1 MMDVR
6 AAVLH
11 EGGAPLSVETVTL
24 DPPGPGEV
32 LVRVAAAGVCHS
44 DVRLADGDLGDGRW
58 PTILGHEGAGIVEA
72 VGPGVDGVVVG
83 DHVALCFV
91 PACRRCGACT
101 DGRPNLCEAAT
112 AHAWAGTMLDGTT
125 RLRLADG
132 RPLRHFNFVSCFAER
147 CVVPAASAVPIP
159 EMLPLWQAALL
170 GCAVVTGFGAVRNAA
185 RVALGESVCV
195 IGCGGIGQQIV
206 AAARMAG
213 AGRIVA
219 VDRDPA
225 KLALAGARGATD
237 LVDAS
242 EVDPRAAVGALVPG
256 GVDHALEAVGSPAT
270 IRLAWDVLR
279 AGATA
284 IVVGIGP
291 RGAEA
296 RVPALELLS
305 EKGVR
310 GSYYGSG
317 DPAREIARLARLMA
331 DGRIEVA
338 DAVSHVTDLD
348 GIEQAFGRLRAGSGA
363 RTVAVIDAGIAGA
376 PDRPAVAQVPGAG

>member
-1 MMDVR
+1 MMEVR

-11 EGGAPLSVETVTL
+11 EPGAPLSVETVLL
-24 DPPGPGEV
+24 DPPAAGEV
-32 LVRVAAAGVCHS
+32 LVRVAATGVCHS

-58 PTILGHEGAGIVEA
+58 PTVLGHEGAGVVEA
-72 VGPGVDGVVVG
+72 VGPGVDGLVPG
-83 DHVALCFV
+83 DAVALCFV
-91 PACRRCGACT
+91 PACRRCSACT
-101 DGRPNLCEAAT
+101 NGSPNLCAPAAR
-112 AHAWAGTMLDGTT
+112 HAWAGALLDGTT
-125 RLRLADG
+125 RLHLADG
-132 RPLRHFNFVSCFAER
+132 RPVQHFNFVSCFAER

-159 EMLPLWQAALL
+159 AGLPLWQAALL

-185 RVALGESVCV
+185 RVALGETVCV

-219 VDRDPA
+219 VDRDAA
-225 KLALAGARGATD
+225 KLELALARGATD

-242 EVDPRAAVGALVPG
+242 ATDPRNAVRALVPG

-279 AGATA
+279 PGATA
-284 IVVGIGP
+284 VVVGIGP

-296 RVPALELLS
+296 SVPALELLA
-305 EKGVR
+305 EKGLR

-317 DPAREIARLARLMA
+317 DPAREIGRLAELMA

-338 DAVSHVTDLD
+338 DAVSHLTDLA
-348 GIEQAFGRLRAGSGA
+348 GIEDAFGRLRAGSGA
-363 RTVAVIDAGIAGA
+363 RTVAIVDAALAGA
-376 PDRPAVAQVPGAG
+376 PARAATPAVADAV